1 LHYHAVSIFLVYI
14 PKIVMF
20 KKEYLLNGVPV
31 VMESLKNMRSVVVGI
46 WVKVG
51 SRNEK
56 YDKSGISH
64 FLEHM
69 FFKGTKKRNA
79 RDIAFEI
86 DSIGGDFNAFTSR
99 ENTTFYVKV
108 LDDYLERG
116 VELLSD
122 VFLNST
128 FPEEDIEKEKT
139 IIKEEIKMI
148 EDTPDDYVHDLFN
161 QTVWG
166 PTGLGQPVL
175 GRRETVKSFTREDV
189 LSHIKKYY
197 GTKDIILSC
206 AGNFEYEHLLSI
218 LNKNLGNLRRGS
230 EPERGEPPGFEKKV
244 SVFKKGL
251 SEAHIC
257 MGVKGLPQAS
267 EERYALF
274 VLNTILGAGV
284 SSRLFQEI
292 REKRGL
298 AYSIYSFTA
307 SYFDTGIWGVYAG
320 VSRKK
325 VKEVLELI
333 IQEMVSLKDTLND
346 IELNRAK
353 NQLKGNIM
361 LSLESTSSRMNNI
374 ARQEIYHGRYYSPKE
389 IIKELDAVTLNH
401 IKDLAERLLKKE
413 YLSLTVHG
421 PINEEDLNGI
431 LN

>member
-1 LHYHAVSIFLVYI
+1 
-14 PKIVMF
+14 MF

-56 YDKSGISH
+56 YEKNGISH

-69 FFKGTKKRNA
+69 FFKGTKKRHA

-86 DSIGGDFNAFTSR
+86 DSLGGDLNAFTSR
-99 ENTTFYVKV
+99 ENTTFYLKV

-122 VFLNST
+122 IFLNST

-161 QTVWG
+161 QTIWG
-166 PTGLGQPVL
+166 STGLGQPVL
-175 GRRETVKSFTREDV
+175 GRRETVKSFTRDDIQ
-189 LSHIKKYY
+189 SHIKKYY

-206 AGNFEYEHLLSI
+206 AGNFEHEYLLSI
-218 LNKNLGNLRRGS
+218 LNKNLGDLRRGS
-230 EPERGEPPGFEKKV
+230 EPERGDPPDFQRKV

-257 MGVKGLPQAS
+257 IGVKGLPQAS

-298 AYSIYSFTA
+298 AYSIYSFVA
-307 SYFDTGIWGVYAG
+307 SYSDTGLWGIYAG

-325 VKEVLELI
+325 VREVLELI
-333 IQEMVSLKDTLND
+333 IQEMVSLKDTLNET
-346 IELNRAK
+346 ELNRAK

-361 LSLESTSSRMNNI
+361 LSLESSSSRMNNI

-389 IIKELDAVTLNH
+389 IIKELDAVTLKH
-401 IKDLAERLLKKE
+401 IIDLAERLVKKE
-413 YLSLTVHG
+413 SLSLTVHG
-421 PINEEDLNGI
+421 PINEEDLSGI
-431 LN
+431 LH